1 MFQPLLKLLLSIVFV
16 QAESLSK
23 AMLAH
28 ERALEW
34 QELFDLAA
42 RTSMAEGDIVATG
55 YRIAGMHFI

>member
-1 MFQPLLKLLLSIVFV
+1 MLRISLVFT
-16 QAESLSK
+16 QAQCLSK

-42 RTSMAEGDIVATG
+42 RTSMPEDDIINTG
-55 YRIAGMHFI
+55 YRIAGLHSFV